1 LRELFSFEAGFAM
14 RHGPQRSVIRT
25 RAREKMQANT
35 IGSVIVGVLALTA
48 CSSES
53 STTSRGNA
61 GGPPSAPTSNSVIN
75 SGNMVAVASR
85 DVAAKPSPAAAAT
98 VDAKGSSA
106 AIVSEAPT
114 YPGARDVKDFVQS
127 TKDSPE
133 AVIDFYQK
141 ALSAS
146 GGTVKRIDRH
156 RAVTLYVGD
165 SADVAELMVVI
176 TNPPSGEVG
185 ITRYSRQ
192 RT

>member
-1 LRELFSFEAGFAM
+1 
-14 RHGPQRSVIRT
+14 
-25 RAREKMQANT
+25 
-35 IGSVIVGVLALTA
+35 
-48 CSSES
+48 
-53 STTSRGNA
+53 
-61 GGPPSAPTSNSVIN
+61 
-75 SGNMVAVASR
+75 MVAVASR
-85 DVAAKPSPAAAAT
+85 DVAPKPSPAAAGS

-106 AIVSEAPT
+106 AIVSETPT

-133 AVIDFYQK
+133 AVVDFYQK
-141 ALSAS
+141 ALGAG

-165 SADVAELMVVI
+165 SVDVAELMVVI